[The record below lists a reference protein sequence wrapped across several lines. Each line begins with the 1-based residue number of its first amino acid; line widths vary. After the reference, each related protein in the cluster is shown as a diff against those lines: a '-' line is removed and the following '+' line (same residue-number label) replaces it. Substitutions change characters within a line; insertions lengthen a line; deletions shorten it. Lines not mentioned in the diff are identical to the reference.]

1 MLNMF
6 QILFL
11 SSHFYLYICFD
22 NSFAYLII
30 IAVLFLWQI
39 ENRTTN
45 IVEFFTIFLFS
56 IPIEDNNISTL
67 LV

>member
-22 NSFAYLII
+22 KFFAYLII